1 MIFNHCE
8 RLKVTMHDCCC
19 WPFTR
24 QGTTPCCPKHFLLG
38 GCKQSKH
45 LIATKGDQEGKKG
58 ERELMPKKGQ
68 RVAPFLFVMLLKKW
82 RDFFKR
88 VVNRSSLL
96 SENKIKK
103 SSLNQKVFF
112 RLNSDFFA
120 CKMTD
125 KKGRRIEKKGKA
137 LKGFYTIW
145 HLMVCRNV
153 IFMRESHCN
162 SSAFIHLV
170 TMKKKQHEKPIEN
183 SLSRVNRNCIFLAAK
198 Y

>member
-1 MIFNHCE
+1 
-8 RLKVTMHDCCC
+8 MHDCCC

-45 LIATKGDQEGKKG
+45 LIATKGDQEGTKRG
-58 ERELMPKKGQ
+58 ERTEKGQ
-68 RVAPFLFVMLLKKW
+68 RVATIPFRDVVEKW

-96 SENKIKK
+96 SESKIKKK

-112 RLNSDFFA
+112 LAKYFSS

-125 KKGRRIEKKGKA
+125 KKGRRIEKKGRQGG
-137 LKGFYTIW
+137 LKRFFY
-145 HLMVCRNV
+145 HLASNGVQKCDSYE
-153 IFMRESHCN
+153 RESLQQC
-162 SSAFIHLV
+162 FY
-170 TMKKKQHEKPIEN
+170 
-183 SLSRVNRNCIFLAAK
+183 SLSNNEEKIA
-198 Y
+198 